1 MVRGWSL
8 VHRWS
13 SLICTL
19 FLLMLCLTGLPLIF
33 SAEIDR
39 AFDRT
44 AYDPPQAGRAA
55 PSLDRLIA
63 MGRRLHPG
71 QEVISLYADDDAP
84 VITLRMAPSLKAWHE
99 RPALEHLLQ
108 FDAHSGRL
116 LREGSRSELARR
128 SPTAVLLALH
138 RSLFAGLPG
147 ELFLGVM
154 GLLFVV
160 AVVSGVVLY
169 GPFTR
174 KLPFGTLRRH
184 RGARRRWLDRHN
196 LLGIVTTCW
205 ALAVGGTGI
214 MNELAV
220 PLFAAWQQSEMQA
233 VLKPYAGMP
242 VPGQD
247 HLVSAQGAVDTAMAA
262 LPDTHMLSIAFP
274 DARDGSPWHDIVWL
288 KGSTALTSRLF
299 HPVLVDARTGRLT
312 GIVPMPWSLRALEVS
327 RPLHFGDYGGL
338 PLKILWALLDGV
350 TIIVLGSG
358 LFLWIIKGFRVH
370 RPGASAEA
378 ASRPISPEARS

>member
-154 GLLFVV
+154 G
-160 AVVSGVVLY
+160 
-169 GPFTR
+169 
-174 KLPFGTLRRH
+174 
-184 RGARRRWLDRHN
+184 
-196 LLGIVTTCW
+196 C
-205 ALAVGGTGI
+205 
-214 MNELAV
+214 
-220 PLFAAWQQSEMQA
+220 
-233 VLKPYAGMP
+233 
-242 VPGQD
+242 
-247 HLVSAQGAVDTAMAA
+247 
-262 LPDTHMLSIAFP
+262 
-274 DARDGSPWHDIVWL
+274 
-288 KGSTALTSRLF
+288 
-299 HPVLVDARTGRLT
+299 
-312 GIVPMPWSLRALEVS
+312 
-327 RPLHFGDYGGL
+327 
-338 PLKILWALLDGV
+338 
-350 TIIVLGSG
+350 
-358 LFLWIIKGFRVH
+358 FLWWRWCRVWCCMGPSPASCPSA
-370 RPGASAEA
+370 RCAGIAARAGAGWIGTICWGS
-378 ASRPISPEARS
+378 